1 MKKIFLFVCLIF
13 PLFLLAITPITQ
25 TSVVKPR
32 KTNMFKEYDE
42 YFQMCEQF
50 CIIPGLKEGLIPQ
63 GLGYIPS
70 KDWIVVSSYSA
81 NGPSVLSFLERRTG
95 EYIKS
100 LTILN
105 EDGTYYNGHAGG
117 IAVSEL
123 NLWIS
128 SEKYLRKIPLDDVF
142 KAETGDEIRIESKF
156 NTGTNASFASYNDG
170 IIWVGEFYHYDN
182 YLTDESHYYKIETGE
197 RNNAWIVGFKLDN
210 ETDNPANIIMEG
222 ETNPVVP
229 DYIISCPDIVQGMAF
244 LNCDDRLALSKSYG
258 RTNDSTI
265 QIYDINIGDN
275 VSQIKIEDKNI
286 PMWVLSKLNLE
297 KELLV
302 LPMSEGIIQIE
313 DYFYILYESAAKKYL
328 MTTKYA
334 TDYIWKVPVTEL
346 IN

>member
-1 MKKIFLFVCLIF
+1 MKKIFLCIYLIC

-25 TSVVKPR
+25 NSVVKPI

-42 YFQMCEQF
+42 YFQTYEQF

-70 KDWIVVSSYSA
+70 KDWIVVSSYST

-95 EYIKS
+95 EHIKS
-100 LTILN
+100 LTVLN

-123 NLWIS
+123 NIWIS
-128 SEKYLRKIPLDDVF
+128 SGKYLRKIPLNNVF

-170 IIWVGEFYHYDN
+170 IVWSGEFYHYDN
-182 YLTDESHYYKIETGE
+182 YLTDKSHYYKIGMGE
-197 RNNAWIVGFKLDN
+197 KNNAWIVGFKMD
-210 ETDNPANIIMEG
+210 ETDNPVNIIMED
-222 ETNPVVP
+222 ETSSVIP
-229 DYIISCPDIVQGMAF
+229 DYIISCPDIVQGMVF
-244 LNCDDRLALSKSYG
+244 LNDDDRLVLSKSYG

-265 QIYDINIGDN
+265 QIYSIDIDSNTSW
-275 VSQIKIEDKNI
+275 VEIENKNI
-286 PMWVLSKLNLE
+286 PTWVLSKQNLE

-302 LPMSEGIIQIE
+302 LPMAEGVIQIE
-313 DYFYILYESAAKKYL
+313 EYFYVLYESASKKYL
-328 MTTKYA
+328 ATTKYA
-334 TDYIWKVPVTEL
+334 TDYIWKISVAEL
-346 IN
+346 ID